1 MGCLMK
7 NAVCPGSFDP
17 VTNGHVDVIVRAA
30 DLYDQVVV
38 GVAANPEKRP
48 LFTLDERVGF
58 LKAIF
63 KDNDKVKV
71 QPYDTLLVDFA
82 RKHNSKVIVRG
93 LRAVSDFEREFQIA
107 QFNKKLDPSIE
118 TVFIMATPRYAYL
131 SSSAVKEIAKY
142 GGCVKGLVP
151 EVVEEALYEHFG
163 RTRIEKAQGG

>member
-17 VTNGHVDVIVRAA
+17 ATNGHVDVIERAA

-38 GVAANPEKRP
+38 GVAANPEKHP
-48 LFTLDERVGF
+48 LFTLEERVAF
-58 LKAIF
+58 LKAVF
-63 KDNDKVKV
+63 KDNDKVEV
-71 QPYDTLLVDFA
+71 HTYDTLLVDFA
-82 RKHNSKVIVRG
+82 RKHESKVIVRG

-151 EVVEEALYEHFG
+151 EIVEEALYERFG